1 MNEMM
6 TTANVASPQVTKESS
21 TGMTF
26 EEIYQQYAGKILNLA
41 YHMTGK
47 EQTARDL
54 TQDVFVKVYENIEH
68 FRGDSQVYTWLYR
81 IATNHILNYLKRE
94 KRLKWLNL
102 LEKTV
107 DEAIREDDPAPA
119 FDWHQAPSRPDREME
134 KSQREKLIWSVVQS
148 LPVKYR
154 VPMVLHRYEDMS
166 YKEIADTLQLS
177 MSAVETR
184 LHRAKKELVK
194 RLTPYL
200 GDL

>member
-1 MNEMM
+1 
-6 TTANVASPQVTKESS
+6 
-21 TGMTF
+21 MTF